1 MLFNFDDKKSRK
13 QVALAIRSQND
24 TKQINAIRLTE
35 YSQKLARLSEGT
47 RFVDS
52 EWELL
57 DA

>member
-35 YSQKLARLSEGT
+35 YNQKLARLSEGT

-52 EWELL
+52 EWELIN
-57 DA
+57 D